1 MIETFY
7 ALVIVIFGCLSALA
21 LFTHMIKGGEL
32 REANRE
38 NREQCDRLD
47 ESIAD
52 VRHQIQDLEFN
63 TGLLEEERLALEA
76 QAQSMLELEDD
87 RKRQIENEEV
97 T

>member
-38 NREQCDRLD
+38 SQEHCDRLD
-47 ESIAD
+47 ERIAD
-52 VRHQIQDLEFN
+52 LRQQIQELQFN
-63 TGLLEEERLALEA
+63 TGLIEEERVALEA
-76 QAQSMLELEDD
+76 QAQSMLQLEDD

-97 T
+97 S